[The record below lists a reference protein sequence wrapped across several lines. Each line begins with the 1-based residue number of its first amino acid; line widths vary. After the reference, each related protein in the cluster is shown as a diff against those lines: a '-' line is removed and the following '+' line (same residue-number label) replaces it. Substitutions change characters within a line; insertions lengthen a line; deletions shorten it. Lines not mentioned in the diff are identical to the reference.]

1 MASQSGTAYRSHG
14 VKTMK
19 VETGQLE
26 RLLKVTKRNQF
37 VNGKEQPQ
45 VISCVLRTEGDR
57 LETTSVVR
65 DGKTS
70 VGRFSISGDGF
81 PANIPVPDIDRLLGA
96 LKFHGTTVKLDVGDG
111 KLVVKSSNKQTTMSA
126 NTDGRAFPNTQ
137 TSIGEWETMS
147 RERAESYKDGN
158 YHMKSGEQRKPL
170 LTISLDVEELYDAL
184 RCDNMN
190 GQRLNRYTFSIE
202 NNVFKVVVGDHL
214 KGRTEVVLKD
224 DVDYPD
230 WSGVF
235 EGGLE
240 YVLKHYNGTVHLK
253 VFDFTNEGQGYRKC
267 VVLPEGDFV
276 LQASVL

>member
-1 MASQSGTAYRSHG
+1 MAMQSGTVYRSHG

-45 VISCVLRTEGDR
+45 VLSCVLRGDGDR
-57 LETTSVVR
+57 LGTTSVVR

-70 VGRFSISGDGF
+70 VARFTITGDGF

-126 NTDGRAFPNTQ
+126 NTEGRAFPNTQ

-147 RERAESYKDGN
+147 MKRAESYKEGK
-158 YHMKSGEQRKPL
+158 YVMKSGESREAL
-170 LTISLDVEELYDAL
+170 HTISLDVEELYDAL

-202 NNVFKVVVGDHL
+202 KNVFKVVVGDHL
-214 KGRTEVVLKD
+214 KGQTEVILKE

-240 YVLKHYNGTVHLK
+240 YVLKHYNGKVHLK
-253 VFDFTNEGQGYRKC
+253 VFDFTKEGQGYRMC